1 MQLFVSFG
9 VGVRTSTMLACAP
22 SVPASVREIADAQA
36 VAVIVSVCDVASQ
49 PSFISSWS
57 ASVPTASSW
66 DCAIVTGR
74 SKVTSY
80 SPVAEPFATVGFAA
94 SPPAN
99 TSVTPDPQPPP
110 LLAPAE
116 TSTEPSVTGGR
127 SELAARARRRTT
139 PARRRPLLRPAR
151 YANARPRAISTDG
164 RHTERDLLSARHP
177 PDSAS
182 AAPLLPC

>member
-1 MQLFVSFG
+1 MHLFVSFG

-22 SVPASVREIADAQA
+22 SAPVSVREIADAQA
-36 VAVIVSVCDVASQ
+36 VAVIVSVCEVASQ

-57 ASVPTASSW
+57 ASEPTASSW

-99 TSVTPDPQPPP
+99 TSVTPDPHPPP
-110 LLAPAE
+110 LLAPAD
-116 TSTEPSVTGGR
+116 TSTEPSVTGGG
-127 SELAARARRRTT
+127 SELAAV
-139 PARRRPLLRPAR
+139 L
-151 YANARPRAISTDG
+151 
-164 RHTERDLLSARHP
+164 P
-177 PDSAS
+177 PDDDPA
-182 AAPLLPC
+182 L

>member
-1 MQLFVSFG
+1 MFVSFG

-22 SVPASVREIADAQA
+22 SVP
-36 VAVIVSVCDVASQ
+36 
-49 PSFISSWS
+49 

-94 SPPAN
+94 SPPVN
-99 TSVTPDPQPPP
+99 TSVTPDPHP
-110 LLAPAE
+110 
-116 TSTEPSVTGGR
+116 
-127 SELAARARRRTT
+127 
-139 PARRRPLLRPAR
+139 
-151 YANARPRAISTDG
+151 
-164 RHTERDLLSARHP
+164 P